1 MVFKNNFYPCSSDY
15 LTFRCYNLSTAH
27 YVPSML
33 SMLVAA
39 LLKKDAKLLTSRNE
53 RQTNVKKI

>member
-1 MVFKNNFYPCSSDY
+1 
-15 LTFRCYNLSTAH
+15 
-27 YVPSML
+27 ML